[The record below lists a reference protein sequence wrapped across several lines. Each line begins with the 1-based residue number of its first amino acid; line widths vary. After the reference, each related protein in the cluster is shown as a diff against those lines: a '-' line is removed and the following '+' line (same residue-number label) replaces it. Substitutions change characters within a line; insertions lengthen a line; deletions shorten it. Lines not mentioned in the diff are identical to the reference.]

1 MAMAAMLFY
10 LPQPCSVTPRLFQ
23 TTRFADFTTAKRA
36 FTSQLAR
43 PRATAPMLQKNAT
56 GWWFHQPH
64 NIWESIWIISIP
76 NRYQGFNAYREEKWL
91 YVIFIYIYTPSYTP
105 RSNMWLD
112 TCFLTTRNHHFSN
125 CSPTRVK
132 FRLCVLRSHSAWVR
146 APFGAFPCRIWWG
159 AAIGAWV
166 HRRRCGDLEC
176 WGWPGQLLRLL
187 PHKGIQM

>member
-76 NRYQGFNAYREEKWL
+76 NRYQDFNAYREEKWL
-91 YVIFIYIYTPSYTP
+91 YIIFIYIYIHHLIHLGRICDLTHVFSRHETTIFPTAVPRGSNFGSAFWDLIQRGFVHLSEPS
-105 RSNMWLD
+105 LIE
-112 TCFLTTRNHHFSN
+112 
-125 CSPTRVK
+125 
-132 FRLCVLRSHSAWVR
+132 
-146 APFGAFPCRIWWG
+146 FGEVQP
-159 AAIGAWV
+159 
-166 HRRRCGDLEC
+166 
-176 WGWPGQLLRLL
+176 
-187 PHKGIQM
+187 